1 VADKNLKELRQEIR
15 EVDSELVNLL
25 ARRLRVVCKIGN
37 LKQELKMPIVDAAT
51 EKAVIEN
58 YVKSA
63 SKAGIDRGLAKR
75 IAELIIEASV
85 ELQTSMRPLRSAEP
99 AAANVTVIGAGGMGS
114 WFARFFKSRGSHVTV
129 SDRNQRK
136 ARLLASRVKVAYA
149 SNNIEAVR
157 GSDVVVIATPAKVVP
172 NVVDEILPALKES
185 ALLIDI
191 SAVKSSVMPVL
202 RSAGKRGVQVAS
214 IHPLFGP
221 LASGLRE
228 KNVILVKT
236 GRNAQGSRKV
246 GRMLEGARLLSTDP
260 KDHDRV
266 TALTLA
272 LPHFLNMAFAMTI
285 SSHGNL
291 AKIRKFAGRTFS
303 LQMLLAEAV
312 ANEPE
317 VTTDIQV
324 MNKEFRA
331 ILRDLQL
338 NVRLLAETVN
348 KEDRTNL
355 LARYKQ
361 IRKRL
366 SADPEFALAGEAFE
380 RVSQAASTYS
390 KT

>member
-1 VADKNLKELRQEIR
+1 
-15 EVDSELVNLL
+15 
-25 ARRLRVVCKIGN
+25 
-37 LKQELKMPIVDAAT
+37 
-51 EKAVIEN
+51 
-58 YVKSA
+58 
-63 SKAGIDRGLAKR
+63 
-75 IAELIIEASV
+75 
-85 ELQTSMRPLRSAEP
+85 
-99 AAANVTVIGAGGMGS
+99 
-114 WFARFFKSRGSHVTV
+114 
-129 SDRNQRK
+129 
-136 ARLLASRVKVAYA
+136 
-149 SNNIEAVR
+149 
-157 GSDVVVIATPAKVVP
+157 
-172 NVVDEILPALKES
+172 
-185 ALLIDI
+185 
-191 SAVKSSVMPVL
+191 
-202 RSAGKRGVQVAS
+202 
-214 IHPLFGP
+214 
-221 LASGLRE
+221 
-228 KNVILVKT
+228 
-236 GRNAQGSRKV
+236 
-246 GRMLEGARLLSTDP
+246 
-260 KDHDRV
+260 V

-355 LARYKQ
+355 LACYKQ